1 MKKISVLF
9 SIVLL
14 LASSNAFAQEK
25 TAQDRLK
32 EIEEM
37 TVKARKHRAAKREKL
52 FNCDALSHF
61 YFGFHQ
67 VSDQPQ
73 LEGKFFDSYEIGFNA
88 IQFGLNP
95 ASWVSLQAG
104 LDLKWD
110 SFRINKDYP
119 VFIMDNQY
127 AFTTMGGLFG
137 TDDVDHI
144 SKLEQRIRCFAL
156 AVPVALAFHTPW
168 FSFRG
173 GAEFDFN
180 IDRFT
185 SLKSSYMYKDGVSRS
200 EVQTKEPD
208 AKVRNLCINY
218 FASIDFDGLGVYCKY
233 YPKSI
238 IRDDGIASEPGT
250 DMKYLTLGLIFTF

>member
-1 MKKISVLF
+1 MKK
-9 SIVLL
+9 LL
-14 LASSNAFAQEK
+14 LLGIGLILVSSSAFAQEK
-25 TAQDRLK
+25 TAKDRLK

-37 TVKARKHRAAKREKL
+37 TVNARKHRAAKRQEL
-52 FNCDALSHF
+52 FSCEALSHF

-67 VSDQPQ
+67 ISDEPH
-73 LEGKFFDSYEIGFNA
+73 LGDKFFQSHEIGFNT
-88 IQFGLNP
+88 IQLGLHP
-95 ASWVSLQAG
+95 ASWVSLEAG

-110 SFRINKDYP
+110 AFQINKDHP
-119 VFIMDNQY
+119 VFFSDNQY
-127 AFTTMGGLFG
+127 LFTTMGGLFG
-137 TDDVDHI
+137 TGDADHV

-185 SLKSSYMYKDGVSRS
+185 SLKSSYVLKNSVFHS
-200 EVQTKEPD
+200 EVKTKEPE
-208 AKVRNLCINY
+208 AKVRNTFINY

-238 IRDDGIASEPGT
+238 FRHRGISSEP
-250 DMKYLTLGLIFTF
+250 DSEMKYWTIGLIFTF

>member
-25 TAQDRLK
+25 TAKDRLK

-52 FNCDALSHF
+52 FNCAF
-61 YFGFHQ
+61 Q
-67 VSDQPQ
+67 
-73 LEGKFFDSYEIGFNA
+73 
-88 IQFGLNP
+88 
-95 ASWVSLQAG
+95 
-104 LDLKWD
+104 
-110 SFRINKDYP
+110 INKDHP
-119 VFIMDNQY
+119 VYISDNQY
-127 AFTTMGGLFG
+127 LFTTMGGLFG
-137 TDDVDHI
+137 TDDADHI

-156 AVPVALAFHTPW
+156 SVPVALAFHTPW

-185 SLKSSYMYKDGVSRS
+185 SLKSSYVYKDDVSRR